1 MQLSPS
7 ADLLIPVGV
16 GVLVAV
22 VAVVALVIGL
32 RRRTDDA
39 PVPSHDDWTGEHV
52 GEVVAP
58 KTRTVADAVAA
69 RQGNTNPFLF
79 GSPERP
85 GVAGAGG
92 HDAADTGTAVPARA
106 AEGNGAGRG
115 PALPP
120 SALGSAVSTSA
131 QWVRPRHAVQ
141 WAARALSVARAEP
154 AGVVGPTPTAVSG
167 VRPTAAEGAAPPPA
181 TVVTAEARHFRS
193 ADDDDGPTYPS
204 DPLRGA
210 GRSDE
215 GGGAGFGPL
224 AHQGG
229 PSAHRPAEHRSG
241 GSSDDFPEQRSGTAV
256 PPAPAGG
263 TGQEQS
269 RDHRPADGRP
279 ESTPGAAR
287 PADDRPA
294 AEEGDKAPTGA
305 GPSAVRPPVGG
316 AAGSAP
322 TGLSADG
329 HPLAGGG
336 GSGPAGLPADG
347 HPVAGGV
354 ESAGRSADGHPVAG
368 AGAAGTGSA
377 TAGHPATEGT
387 EPGPATGSSHS
398 VAAAVAQVLAARA
411 AAQAPEGDR
420 RGDARDRLLAVLLD
434 DPLRAVGAAVDLQE
448 CQERL
453 DRLTAGLKD
462 EHGRLGDVLGR
473 LACSGLRPDQLARL
487 SGLSDVDVAE
497 LLRRR
502 KAD

>member
-16 GVLVAV
+16 GVLVAA
-22 VAVVALVIGL
+22 VAVIALVIGL
-32 RRRTDDA
+32 RRRTDEA
-39 PVPSHDDWTGEHV
+39 PAPSHDDWTGEHV

-69 RQGNTNPFLF
+69 RQGNTNPFFL

-85 GVAGAGG
+85 GVAGA
-92 HDAADTGTAVPARA
+92 ADPGTAAPARS

-131 QWVRPRHAVQ
+131 QRARPRHAVQ

-154 AGVVGPTPTAVSG
+154 AGVVGPVPTAVSG
-167 VRPTAAEGAAPPPA
+167 VGP
-181 TVVTAEARHFRS
+181 V
-193 ADDDDGPTYPS
+193 DDDGPTYPS

-215 GGGAGFGPL
+215 
-224 AHQGG
+224 
-229 PSAHRPAEHRSG
+229 
-241 GSSDDFPEQRSGTAV
+241 FPEQRSGTAV

-269 RDHRPADGRP
+269 RGHRPADGSS
-279 ESTPGAAR
+279 ESTPGGAR

-294 AEEGDKAPTGA
+294 AGKDESASTGA
-305 GPSAVRPPVGG
+305 GPSAVRPPAAGAAGSAPMGLPGLQSAAGEGGSAPTGAGVSGVRPPVGG

-322 TGLSADG
+322 AGFSADGHPAAGGGESRPAGLSADG
-329 HPLAGGG
+329 HP
-336 GSGPAGLPADG
+336 
-347 HPVAGGV
+347 VAGDG
-354 ESAGRSADGHPVAG
+354 ESAARSADDHTGG

-377 TAGHPATEGT
+377 ATGHPPAEGT
-387 EPGPATGSSHS
+387 EPGPAAGSSHS

-448 CQERL
+448 CRERL
-453 DRLTAGLKD
+453 DRLTASLKD

-487 SGLSDVDVAE
+487 SGLSDVEVAE